1 MREQAGAELCQ
12 AQNQLGW
19 TRLGYARLCWAVS
32 CCFATFSVGV
42 GWGWVVGLLKNK
54 TKLSPTRASLLG
66 LSLAKTRFYCDYS
79 SYSSRHGQVIMLV
92 HSRD

>member
-32 CCFATFSVGV
+32 CCFATFLVGV
-42 GWGWVVGLLKNK
+42 GLGGLLKNK
-54 TKLSPTRASLLG
+54 TKLSPAAYFLRLG
-66 LSLAKTRFYCDYS
+66 LEW
-79 SYSSRHGQVIMLV
+79 
-92 HSRD
+92 HSIPAGMK